1 MIIIDNLKGW
11 NRLLFKEWFVKL
23 VAICHFYYL
32 CHWLFFLCKYTKSIH
47 TDGKEIARPC
57 IRFEKN
63 RIQGFLFYDGLDKRR
78 ENGSERNRLTFRGGT
93 TNLELKLR
101 LWIVSVFLNI
111 KTIFNDL
118 THYII
123 YIILY
128 TLQFIHIIVYSEW
141 T

>member
-1 MIIIDNLKGW
+1 MHG
-11 NRLLFKEWFVKL
+11 L
-23 VAICHFYYL
+23 VSGL
-32 CHWLFFLCKYTKSIH
+32 R
-47 TDGKEIARPC
+47 EIGY
-57 IRFEKN
+57 KV
-63 RIQGFLFYDGLDKRR
+63 FLFYDGLDKRR
-78 ENGSERNRLTFRGGT
+78 ENDSERNRLTVRGGT

-128 TLQFIHIIVYSEW
+128 TLPFIHIIVYSEW